1 MNLHIKENGC
11 QDKEV
16 LVLDTRLPYYYN
28 KVKELFQKE
37 PSEVN
42 IIFLKNKMEFIQV
55 VGEDNEDS
63 CTYSDGNIIYIYE
76 PNQFGI
82 ATQVPRESFYEA
94 LCQELIKLFSKQN
107 KLD

>member
-16 LVLDTRLPYYYN
+16 LILDTRLPYFYT

-42 IIFLKNKMEFIQV
+42 IVFVKNKVEFEQII
-55 VGEDNEDS
+55 GEASESS
-63 CTYSDGNIIYIYE
+63 CTYSDGNAIYIYE

-82 ATQVPRESFYEA
+82 ATEVPRENFYEA
-94 LCQELIKLFSKQN
+94 LCQELINLFYKQN
-107 KLD
+107 RLN